1 MLTGYTSSA
10 LIKRHYRTFGC
21 IAAPKPGQFIT
32 APRCASFPPLM
43 EKRDGRSR
51 EVGGKRRKIQ
61 QHHRHQSLFF
71 SSSFCIGTICLCAA
85 VHSEYFLHFLP
96 PFPFPPRRIVCLF
109 NVTSIL
115 RVRTRPLS
123 PHVQHTLGLG
133 SRMEGGWGAPSPH
146 PPPSPSLQPRQ
157 DNRQA
162 RITLT
167 PELIICPFNSGS
179 MLISCACKTDS
190 VLT

>member
-51 EVGGKRRKIQ
+51 EVGGKKKKNTTTSQ
-61 QHHRHQSLFF
+61 TSEGFF
-71 SSSFCIGTICLCAA
+71 HSIGIGTICYCAPFTR
-85 VHSEYFLHFLP
+85 STFCTSSLRFLDFRAAL
-96 PFPFPPRRIVCLF
+96 FCLF

-123 PHVQHTLGLG
+123 PRVQHTLGLG
-133 SRMEGGWGAPSPH
+133 SWGGGILPTRLPH
-146 PPPSPSLQPRQ
+146 LHSSATKTI
-157 DNRQA
+157 A
-162 RITLT
+162 R
-167 PELIICPFNSGS
+167 PG
-179 MLISCACKTDS
+179 
-190 VLT
+190 

>member
-21 IAAPKPGQFIT
+21 IAAPKPSQFIT

-61 QHHRHQSLFF
+61 QHHRHQRVFF
-71 SSSFCIGTICLCAA
+71 PSICIGTICHCSPFTLSTFCTF
-85 VHSEYFLHFLP
+85 FLRSLSLRVALSAF
-96 PFPFPPRRIVCLF
+96 F

-123 PHVQHTLGLG
+123 PRVQHTLGLG
-133 SRMEGGWGAPSPH
+133 SWWGGTFSPPASSTFTPAP
-146 PPPSPSLQPRQ
+146 PRQ
-157 DNRQA
+157 
-162 RITLT
+162 
-167 PELIICPFNSGS
+167 
-179 MLISCACKTDS
+179 
-190 VLT
+190 